1 MEYMKQSLISLV
13 IDTATSYLYIGLF
26 DENRVIEEIY
36 QKGHN
41 DHSVTLMDELH
52 NMFNRQSMKP
62 NAIDRIIVGVGPG
75 SYTGVRVG
83 VVVAKMLGYSLDKK
97 VYTVSSLALLASA
110 SNPGTVMAWID
121 ARRKHAFIGKYL
133 VTKDSI
139 EQLDNDVY
147 DALELYKKNISYDF
161 EQTETKPNM
170 VKLFYSDLLNEV
182 NDIHQLAPTYL
193 RKTEAEKNLKH

>member
-1 MEYMKQSLISLV
+1 MKQLLKSLV

-26 DENRVIEEIY
+26 DDDQAIEEIY

-41 DHSVTLMDELH
+41 DHSVTLMEELQK
-52 NMFNRQSMKP
+52 MFVRQALKP

-110 SNPGTVMAWID
+110 SKPGTVMAWID
-121 ARRKHAFIGKYL
+121 ARRKHAFIGKYK
-133 VTKDSI
+133 VTSDSV
-139 EQLDNDVY
+139 ERLDSDVY
-147 DALELYKKNISYDF
+147 EALDIYREDSNFDF
-161 EQTETKPNM
+161 EQTESKPNM
-170 VKLFYSDLLNEV
+170 VKLFYSDLLKEV
-182 NDIHQLAPTYL
+182 RDIHQLAPVYL
-193 RKTEAEKNLKH
+193 RKTEAEKNLNH